1 MEVEKKRG
9 KRKKVAGVVFVAAI
23 TAVVVVVAIAVVV
36 AAVYSA
42 GYLTQLLVWTV
53 KRLLVREGN
62 GPKKDRHSC
71 NPRNRL
77 QKLLWLRQEIEKWKI
92 QSKCVVSPSIT
103 VEDIHDS
110 CEYTQ
115 RM

>member
-42 GYLTQLLVWTV
+42 GYLTQLLV
-53 KRLLVREGN
+53 
-62 GPKKDRHSC
+62 
-71 NPRNRL
+71 
-77 QKLLWLRQEIEKWKI
+77 
-92 QSKCVVSPSIT
+92 
-103 VEDIHDS
+103 
-110 CEYTQ
+110 
-115 RM
+115 